1 MLEDKLGEWVS
12 DAWAQASAIHTCFY
26 EDWCKEKNVT
36 TARKRIEKLVKEA
49 ASLVEKRKSD
59 KTVPHT
65 RLI

>member
-12 DAWAQASAIHTCFY
+12 DAWAQASAIHTYFY
-26 EDWCKEKNVT
+26 EGWCKEKNVT

-59 KTVPHT
+59 KTAPHT
-65 RLI
+65 RSI